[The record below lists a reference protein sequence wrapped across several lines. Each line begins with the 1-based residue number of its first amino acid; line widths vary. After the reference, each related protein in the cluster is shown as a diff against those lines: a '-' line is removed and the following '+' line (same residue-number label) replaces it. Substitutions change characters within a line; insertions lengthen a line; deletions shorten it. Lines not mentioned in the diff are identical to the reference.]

1 MEQIT
6 SVLCPACKCAA
17 SWSVWNCAEE
27 VDDVFAAEVVDAS
40 DDKFGFEDLVPDS
53 TGGFETVDVKP
64 CTVLDFDIFVGG
76 DIVGFVGEAIDGFV
90 DEAIVDFV
98 GEAIDDFVD
107 EAIVDFVG
115 EATDDFVDEAIVDF
129 VGEATDDF
137 VDEATDDF
145 VDEATDDFVGEA
157 TDDFVDEATKDFLGE
172 GALSGSALS
181 GLSFCLLSDLTRVN
195 RLPSVS
201 LFLAASAWTALA
213 FVNEKDLASTVGDF
227 CIGCGTFSFCPAL
240 LMWSPLN
247 ILLSF
252 TPLTVTADVGR
263 PGWNSLKGCPKASFW
278 FPLHFWVL

>member
-1 MEQIT
+1 M
-6 SVLCPACKCAA
+6 
-17 SWSVWNCAEE
+17 
-27 VDDVFAAEVVDAS
+27 DDVFAAEVVDAS

-107 EAIVDFVG
+107 EA
-115 EATDDFVDEAIVDF
+115 
-129 VGEATDDF
+129 
-137 VDEATDDF
+137 
-145 VDEATDDFVGEA
+145 
-157 TDDFVDEATKDFLGE
+157 TKDFLGE

-201 LFLAASAWTALA
+201 LFLAASA
-213 FVNEKDLASTVGDF
+213 
-227 CIGCGTFSFCPAL
+227 
-240 LMWSPLN
+240 
-247 ILLSF
+247 
-252 TPLTVTADVGR
+252 
-263 PGWNSLKGCPKASFW
+263 
-278 FPLHFWVL
+278 